1 MNTRILTL
9 ISFYLLV
16 NWGSSVFAETITHE
30 RVFPAQPTDW
40 SDTVSIPKFDPDLGE
55 LLAVKV
61 IVKGDVSGSIKFE
74 NTSSYDD
81 CEVEAK
87 LGANISLKRPDL
99 TNLIALTAR
108 VEREFEVDEFDG
120 RVDFGG
126 RSGVTFSS
134 VTASRTKYRG
144 PYIADNAIFVG
155 AGSIDLPLQVQ
166 GLSYISASEH
176 SVYQFTSQAAVKVIV
191 KYFYRTAP
199 LCSASPQGM
208 SYEQLTCDGTRTT
221 IQLDGSGSMGGSGSV
236 IIDDGHSSSSS
247 SGGSSSSSSCG
258 SSSSSSSGHSSSS
271 SSHTSS
277 SSSGGSS
284 SSSSWGHG
292 SSSSSHGGSSSSS
305 SWGHGSSSSSYGG
318 SSSSSSWGHGSSG
331 WSSSSSSNG
340 GSSSSRDDDE
350 DDDDDDRYES
360 SSSSRGW
367 RHNRLRSSV
376 GTGGLTYVWSTDCPN
391 AVFSDDSAVA
401 PTLTFDTF
409 VGNIPTACTVTLTVV
424 DQYLQQASCQTSVSV
439 GTCFTDCRGIINGP
453 AREDNCGVCEG
464 DNTCYQCEDTD
475 IISTKLYVDGR
486 ADAQMQNLKAAV
498 RLRRAISGRKNYG
511 KDILSAGK
519 EFYNQSWQL
528 GWSLPDIIRSCE
540 NTVLCQTVSNQ
551 AFETQYLSNADGL
564 RSLTLQVLTGL
575 NGRNS
580 DEDISIKRIRRTAN
594 RLVRE
599 IATSLSS
606 IPDSSE
612 CPQ

>member
-1 MNTRILTL
+1 MNTRNLAL
-9 ISFYLLV
+9 ISLV
-16 NWGSSVFAETITHE
+16 LVIVTKTSVFAETITHE
-30 RVFPAQPTDW
+30 RLFPSQPTDW
-40 SDTVSIPKFDPDLGE
+40 NDTVSIPKFDPALGE

-61 IVKGDVSGSIKFE
+61 VVQGDIAGSLRFE
-74 NTSSYDD
+74 NTDSHDE

-99 TNLIALTAR
+99 SDILALTAK

-120 RVDFGG
+120 TVDFGG

-134 VTASRTKYRG
+134 LTATRSKYRG

-155 AGSIDLPLQVQ
+155 DGSIDLPLHVR

-176 SVYQFTSQAAVKVIV
+176 SVYQFTSEAAVKVTIT
-191 KYFYRTAP
+191 YHYRTAP
-199 LCSASPQGM
+199 LCSASPEGV
-208 SYEQLTCDGTRTT
+208 SYEQLTCSGDRTT
-221 IQLDGSGSMGGSGSV
+221 IQLDGSGSIGGSGSV
-236 IIDDGHSSSSS
+236 IIDNGSSSSSS

-284 SSSSWGHG
+284 SSSSWGH
-292 SSSSSHGGSSSSS
+292 
-305 SWGHGSSSSSYGG
+305 
-318 SSSSSSWGHGSSG
+318 
-331 WSSSSSSNG
+331 SSSSSSNG
-340 GSSSSRDDDE
+340 GSSSSSSWGHSSSSSSVGTSSSGSSSSSSSYGGSSSGHE
-350 DDDDDDRYES
+350 NEEEENEGHSS
-360 SSSSRGW
+360 SSSSRN
-367 RHNRLRSSV
+367 RHNRLQSSV
-376 GTGGLTYVWSTDCPN
+376 GTGGLTYIWSTDCPN

-409 VGNIPTACTVTLTVV
+409 VGDTPTACTVTLTIV

-439 GTCFTDCRGIINGP
+439 GSCFRDCRGVINGP

-464 DNTCYQCEDTD
+464 LNECYQCEDTN
-475 IISTKLYVDGR
+475 INSIKFYVDGR
-486 ADAQMQNLKAAV
+486 SDDQMQNLKAAV
-498 RLRRAISGRKNYG
+498 RLRRSISGNKNYG
-511 KDILSAGK
+511 KDILAAGK
-519 EFYNQSWQL
+519 VFYTQSWQL
-528 GWSLPDIIRSCE
+528 GWSLPEVVQTCE
-540 NTVLCQTVSNQ
+540 NTTLCQTISNQ
-551 AFETQYLSNADGL
+551 AFETQYLSNTDGL
-564 RSLTLQVLTGL
+564 RNLTIQVLSGL

-580 DEDISIKRIRRTAN
+580 EESKSIKRIRKTAN

-599 IATSLSS
+599 IATSLAS